1 MTAADILRRAE
12 AAAKRE
18 SLELALLQQIKAAK
32 LTGGMVRQHA
42 PFADVGYAFDFAW
55 PALDPVI
62 LIEVQGGIWS
72 GGAHARGAGIT
83 RDIVKHNR
91 AALGGYLLIQA
102 TGEHVKSG
110 QALAWI
116 RQAMG
121 QEA

>member
-1 MTAADILRRAE
+1 MTPADIIRKAE
-12 AAAKRE
+12 AKAKRE
-18 SLELALLQQIKAAK
+18 SLELALLHQLKAEK
-32 LTGGMVRQHA
+32 LTAGMKRQHV
-42 PFADVGYAFDFAW
+42 PFEDVRYAFDFAW
-55 PALDPVI
+55 PCRDPVI
-62 LIEVQGGIWS
+62 LVEVQGGVWS
-72 GGAHARGAGIT
+72 GGAHARGTGIT

-121 QEA
+121 REA